1 VPAIALTGFGSE
13 VDQQKTMAAGFAL
26 RLTKPVDLD
35 LLTASMRALVGASEG
50 AADGTADGTADSTAD
65 STTDSAA
72 EASTQAA

>member
-1 VPAIALTGFGSE
+1 MPAIALIGFGSE
-13 VDQQKTMAAGFAL
+13 VDQQKTLAAGFAL

-35 LLTASMRALVGASEG
+35 RLTTSMRALVGASEG
-50 AADGTADGTADSTAD
+50 AADGTAESTADST

>member
-1 VPAIALTGFGSE
+1 MPAIALTGFGSAL
-13 VDQQKTMAAGFAL
+13 DHQKTLAAGFAL

-35 LLTASMRALVGASEG
+35 LLTASMRALVRASEG
-50 AADGTADGTADSTAD
+50 AADGTADDTAESTAN